1 MIKRVRLA
9 TARFIAV
16 VDGDTVHTELDI
28 GWGIKIPPRLEPS
41 SGLGTLR
48 IVGRNGE
55 RYDAPERDTE
65 AGQVAKGRLTTILVE
80 AFPSGTFEIVSHG
93 LDERKVRTLA
103 SIQLPDG
110 RDLAA
115 VMISEGFVK

>member
-1 MIKRVRLA
+1 MRLA
-9 TARFIAV
+9 TAHFIAV
-16 VDGDTVHTELDI
+16 VDGDPVRTELDI
-28 GWGIKIPPRLEPS
+28 GWGIKIPPRLEPN

-48 IVGRNGE
+48 IVGRSGE

-65 AGQVAKGRLTTILVE
+65 AGQVAKRRLTTILTE

-115 VMISEGFVK
+115 VMIAEGHVK